1 MCTYCTDDMRNFK
14 LMSLS
19 LSKSG
24 SGLPYLKKLKLR
36 ASSPNVLNLKK
47 WNASLKKKNA
57 KWEMWDVQS
66 RTWNGEWGMR
76 NAECG
81 MQNAGC

>member
-1 MCTYCTDDMRNFK
+1 MCTYCTDDMRNFR

-36 ASSPNVLNLKK
+36 ASSPNVLNLK
-47 WNASLKKKNA
+47 SGMPDKKRRMQNEKC
-57 KWEMWDVQS
+57 
-66 RTWNGEWGMR
+66 GMCKAGYGMG
-76 NAECG
+76 NAECR
-81 MQNAGC
+81 MRDAE